1 MKYYTIGTVFL
12 IISLITILTSVYY
25 SKLTRPIEIE
35 IVSMQLQI
43 KNLQDKLKINEL
55 EYAAHINPEY
65 LERLEKI
72 YFFNKYSNNKEFN
85 IIGIEEF
92 NIKNIASVFNF
103 QNSPPKYPVFNFQLQ
118 KKFKCKKISFF
129 NYVKVKAKNQFITQI
144 Y

>member
-55 EYAAHINPEY
+55 EYSAHINPEY

-72 YFFNKYSNNKEFN
+72 YFFNKYSNNMEIN

-92 NIKNIASVFNF
+92 NIKNIDRV
-103 QNSPPKYPVFNFQLQ
+103 
-118 KKFKCKKISFF
+118 I
-129 NYVKVKAKNQFITQI
+129 KVSSN
-144 Y
+144 

>member
-12 IISLITILTSVYY
+12 IISLITILMSVYY

-43 KNLQDKLKINEL
+43 KNLQDKLKINKL
-55 EYAAHINPEY
+55 EYTAHLNPEY

-72 YFFNKYSNNKEFN
+72 YFFNQYSKNMEFN

-92 NIKNIASVFNF
+92 NIKNIDRV
-103 QNSPPKYPVFNFQLQ
+103 
-118 KKFKCKKISFF
+118 I
-129 NYVKVKAKNQFITQI
+129 KVSSN
-144 Y
+144 

>member
-55 EYAAHINPEY
+55 EYTAHINPEY

-92 NIKNIASVFNF
+92 NIKNIDRV
-103 QNSPPKYPVFNFQLQ
+103 
-118 KKFKCKKISFF
+118 I
-129 NYVKVKAKNQFITQI
+129 KVSSN
-144 Y
+144 

>member
-1 MKYYTIGTVFL
+1 MKYYTIGIVFL

-65 LERLEKI
+65 LARLEKI
-72 YFFNKYSNNKEFN
+72 YFFNKYSNNMEFN

-92 NIKNIASVFNF
+92 NIKNIDRV
-103 QNSPPKYPVFNFQLQ
+103 
-118 KKFKCKKISFF
+118 I
-129 NYVKVKAKNQFITQI
+129 KVSSN
-144 Y
+144 

>member
-43 KNLQDKLKINEL
+43 NNLQDKLKINEL

-72 YFFNKYSNNKEFN
+72 YFFNKYSNNMEFN

-92 NIKNIASVFNF
+92 NIKNIDRV
-103 QNSPPKYPVFNFQLQ
+103 
-118 KKFKCKKISFF
+118 I
-129 NYVKVKAKNQFITQI
+129 KVSSN
-144 Y
+144 

>member
-12 IISLITILTSVYY
+12 IISLITILMSVYY

-35 IVSMQLQI
+35 IASMQLQI

-55 EYAAHINPEY
+55 EHTAHLNPEY

-72 YFFNKYSNNKEFN
+72 YFFNKYSNNMEFN

-92 NIKNIASVFNF
+92 NIKNIDRV
-103 QNSPPKYPVFNFQLQ
+103 
-118 KKFKCKKISFF
+118 I
-129 NYVKVKAKNQFITQI
+129 KVSSN
-144 Y
+144 